1 MMSANYTERS
11 HQLIGEFLAFA
22 GDYWERTLPKPIVN
36 AWMEEL
42 AEYPLKLLEA
52 AFKRARRNKFMPNIG
67 DIVEIIDNLAESRS
81 MSPISG
87 RQLLDRGDKPP
98 DWEQLTSEERAAL
111 YEKFK
116 LRVDVVAQERR
127 MPEARGRDQEEQFR
141 KLQQQK
147 AELLADELHRK
158 ARDTQI

>member
-1 MMSANYTERS
+1 
-11 HQLIGEFLAFA
+11 
-22 GDYWERTLPKPIVN
+22 
-36 AWMEEL
+36 
-42 AEYPLKLLEA
+42 
-52 AFKRARRNKFMPNIG
+52 MPNIG

-116 LRVDVVAQERR
+116 SRLEIVAQERQ
-127 MPEARGRDQEEQFR
+127 MPEGKHSDPEEQFR

-147 AELLADELHRK
+147 AKLIAEERQQTMSDSEGKKR
-158 ARDTQI
+158 RSGNPR

>member
-1 MMSANYTERS
+1 
-11 HQLIGEFLAFA
+11 
-22 GDYWERTLPKPIVN
+22 
-36 AWMEEL
+36 
-42 AEYPLKLLEA
+42 
-52 AFKRARRNKFMPNIG
+52 MPNIG
-67 DIVEIIDNLAESRS
+67 DIVEIIDSLAESRS

-127 MPEARGRDQEEQFR
+127 MPEPSRDQEEQFR

>member
-1 MMSANYTERS
+1 
-11 HQLIGEFLAFA
+11 
-22 GDYWERTLPKPIVN
+22 
-36 AWMEEL
+36 
-42 AEYPLKLLEA
+42 
-52 AFKRARRNKFMPNIG
+52 MPNIG
-67 DIVEIIDNLAESRS
+67 DIVEIIDSLAESRS

-147 AELLADELHRK
+147 VELLADELHRK